1 MFVRLL
7 ESKNELVAEGA
18 SEAMLHIVTPSQQQE
33 GAPAQTASH
42 AALRAA
48 GAIPTLLSL
57 VRHVSSAP
65 GPKSPH
71 TLHCYAATSLLY
83 GYYPILLLCHW
94 LHKIVALIGTSHSL
108 LWQSCLM

>member
-1 MFVRLL
+1 MCFGGFERPLLAQAIAAAGAVPVFVRLL

-57 VRHVSSAP
+57 VRLVSF
-65 GPKSPH
+65 GPYSD
-71 TLHCYAATSLLY
+71 L
-83 GYYPILLLCHW
+83 
-94 LHKIVALIGTSHSL
+94 
-108 LWQSCLM
+108 